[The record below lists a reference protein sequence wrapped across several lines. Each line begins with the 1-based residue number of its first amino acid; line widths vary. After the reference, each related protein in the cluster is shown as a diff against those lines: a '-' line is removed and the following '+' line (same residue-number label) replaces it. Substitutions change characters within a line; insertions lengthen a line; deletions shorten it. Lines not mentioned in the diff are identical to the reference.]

1 MLQKEKKLINNV
13 PYIKGFFKKIY
24 YYKEMLKFNVNRRK
38 STTIIQLFFEK
49 DLIKFSFIW
58 D

>member
-13 PYIKGFFKKIY
+13 PYIKGFFKKMC
-24 YYKEMLKFNVNRRK
+24 YYKEMLKLNVNRRK

-49 DLIKFSFIW
+49 DLIKISFIW